1 MKKLRNVMFVFLLLT
16 AIICITLGLLYRHY
30 TSPVGGGPDPIV
42 VTIPEGSSSEKIGQ
56 ILEENGLIRS
66 TTFFKIYLKLFKI
79 NKLNHGS
86 YKLNKEMS
94 LEEITEEL
102 QKTNYNN
109 EAEIS
114 ITFKEGINMRQIAQ
128 VISTNT
134 NNTEDDVMKLFKDTD
149 YLKSLVNDYWFI
161 TDAILDSKIYYPLEG
176 YLFPDTYRFRNKD
189 VTVKEIFKKL
199 LDQMD
204 AVLSKYKEDIEK
216 NKHSVHEILTI
227 ASIVEEEVYDND
239 EYRSKV
245 VSVFENRL
253 KRGMSLG
260 SDVTTRYSLKIDN
273 QQQVLKKSEYAAVN
287 AYNTRSSS
295 MAGKLPAGPI
305 STVGES
311 SIKAVLYHEDTDYIY
326 FIANIHTKEVFFYT
340 NANEFEAKKSELSR
354 VNGGL

>member
-1 MKKLRNVMFVFLLLT
+1 MKKLRNIMLVFLILT
-16 AIICITLGLLYRHY
+16 FIICVSLGLLYNHY
-30 TSPVGGGPDPIV
+30 TSPVGGVPDPIS
-42 VTIPEGSSSEKIGQ
+42 VTIPEGSSASQIGQ
-56 ILEENGLIRS
+56 ILEEKGLIRS
-66 TTFFKIYLKLFKI
+66 TTFFKIYIKLFNI
-79 NKLNHGS
+79 DKLNSGS
-86 YKLNKEMS
+86 YKLNKSMS
-94 LEEITEEL
+94 LKEIVEEL
-102 QKTNYNN
+102 QKTNYNS
-109 EAEIS
+109 EDEIS

-128 VISTNT
+128 VIANNT
-134 NNTEDDVMKLFKDTD
+134 NNTEEDVMNLFKDTD
-149 YLKSLVNDYWFI
+149 YLKSLVKDYWFI

-204 AVLSKYKEDIEK
+204 TVLSKYKEDIEK
-216 NKHSVHEILTI
+216 NKHNVHEILTI

-239 EYRSKV
+239 EYRAKV

-287 AYNTRSSS
+287 AYNTRSST

-326 FIANIHTKEVFFYT
+326 FIANIKTKEVFFYN
-340 NANEFEAKKSELSR
+340 NARGFEAKKAELAK

>member
-1 MKKLRNVMFVFLLLT
+1 MKKLRNVMFVFLLLM
-16 AIICITLGLLYRHY
+16 AIICITLGLLFRHY
-30 TSPVGGGPDPIV
+30 SSPIGGGSDPISI
-42 VTIPEGSSSEKIGQ
+42 TIPEGSSNEKIGR
-56 ILEENGLIRS
+56 ILEEKGLIRS
-66 TTFFKIYLKLFKI
+66 TTFFKIYLKLFNI
-79 NKLNHGS
+79 NKLNNGS
-86 YKLNKEMS
+86 YELNKEMS
-94 LEEITEEL
+94 LKEIIDEL
-102 QKTNYNN
+102 QKTNYNS
-109 EAEIS
+109 EDEIS

-128 VISTNT
+128 VISANT
-134 NNTEDDVMKLFKDTD
+134 NNTEDDVMKLLKDTD

-204 AVLSKYKEDIEK
+204 TVLSKYKEDIEK

-326 FIANIHTKEVFFYT
+326 FIANIHTKEVFFYS
-340 NANEFEAKKSELSR
+340 NAVGFEAKKRELSK

>member
-30 TSPVGGGPDPIV
+30 TSPVGGGPLPIV
-42 VTIPEGSSSEKIGQ
+42 VTIPEGASSEKIGQ

-109 EAEIS
+109 EDEIS
-114 ITFKEGINMRQIAQ
+114 ITFKEGITMRDVAR
-128 VISTNT
+128 VIERNT
-134 NNTEDDVMKLFKDTD
+134 NNSYDDVMNLFKDTD
-149 YLKSLVNDYWFI
+149 YLKGLIKDYWFI
-161 TDAILDSKIYYPLEG
+161 TDDILDSKIYYPLEG
-176 YLFPDTYRFRNKD
+176 YLFPETYRFKNKD
-189 VTVKEIFKKL
+189 VTVKEIFEKL
-199 LDQMD
+199 LKQMD
-204 AVLSKYKEDIEK
+204 TILSKYKDDIEK
-216 NKHSVHEILTI
+216 NKHSVHEILTL
-227 ASIVEEEVYDND
+227 ASLAEKEVRGVED
-239 EYRSKV
+239 YREKV

-253 KRGMSLG
+253 NRGMSLG

-273 QQQVLKKSEYAAVN
+273 QQQVLKKSEYAVVN
-287 AYNTRSSS
+287 AYNTRSST

-305 STVGES
+305 STISES
-311 SIKAVLYHEDTDYIY
+311 SIKAVLNHPDTDYIY
-326 FIANIHTKEVFFYT
+326 FIANIQTGETFFYT
-340 NANEFEAKKSELSR
+340 NSREFEAKKAELSK